1 MAEQEFLHPGAHV
14 FFKRVAVQN
23 EIDVNVVIITQISL
37 REGLKKWVE
46 KGRGA
51 VHWENKKLHMRDT
64 FISLHGKNLTEE
76 QSNIILESHLL
87 VKEKRDGTPKRMTVS
102 GGNKRRDVISK

>member
-1 MAEQEFLHPGAHV
+1 
-14 FFKRVAVQN
+14 
-23 EIDVNVVIITQISL
+23 
-37 REGLKKWVE
+37 
-46 KGRGA
+46 
-51 VHWENKKLHMRDT
+51 MRDT